1 MKMTIDRFMVYK
13 MPNKICNHKMNRNSE
28 VIISCKHKSKL
39 HSGNICTQGKENK
52 KLVEGT
58 EQTKVYY

>member
-1 MKMTIDRFMVYK
+1 MKMTIDRFMMYK

-39 HSGNICTQGKENK
+39 LTRNICNTTKRNK

-58 EQTKVYY
+58 KQTKVYY